1 MVCLCLFIIYLWLCW
16 VFTAAYELSLVVAS
30 RDYSVVL
37 VLRLLTVGASLVEE
51 PGLWALLASVVVAAQ
66 LSFPLVGG
74 IFPNQGSYLHP
85 LHWQVDS

>member
-1 MVCLCLFIIYLWLCW
+1 M
-16 VFTAAYELSLVVAS
+16 AS

-51 PGLWALLASVVVAAQ
+51 PGLWAVLASVVVAAQ
-66 LSFPLVGG
+66 LSFPLVVG